1 MTTTRRKTPWF
12 TNLISATIF
21 LLLFLFI
28 HPSSEGQD
36 IASATFVQSKDVFT
50 DISSPNGITLNSDG
64 TAMFLCGTSFATEDV
79 VYTYD
84 LSVAYDLST
93 AVRNVAKT
101 FVMGNSEYS
110 ITPQDLVFKA
120 DGSVLFVVG
129 SYFDLNTFDMAD
141 SLYSFS
147 LSTPFDVSTAVLEN
161 RSKFSVALEED
172 FTSGVELNSDGSKI
186 FIIGKTNDQVIEYNL
201 SVAHDITTASVG
213 STFSVNVETG
223 SPESFRFSQDGLM
236 MYAVHLDMG
245 ANQSAVYTYSLS
257 SAYDISTATF
267 AGPGESLV
275 LDFNDIRPSGLAF
288 GGASKMY
295 LFGTNGSG
303 SPVREYDL
311 EVTPDDVT
319 PPVVTVDLLVT
330 NVASPELTGTV
341 DDATATIEVT
351 VGGNAYAATN
361 NGATWTLDAGTITPD
376 LTEGTYEVSVS
387 ATDPANNVGTD
398 DTSDELIVDLTV
410 PTVTIDALVTNVASP
425 ELTGTV
431 DDASALIEVTV
442 GGNAYAATNNGTTW
456 TLDAGTITP
465 DLTEG
470 TYDVSVSATDMATN
484 AGTDDTADE
493 LTVDLTAPIVTVDAL
508 TTNVASP
515 ELTGTIDDATAAIEV
530 TVGGSAY
537 TATNNGTTW
546 TLAAGTITPDL
557 ADDTYE
563 VSVSATDAATNT
575 GTDATTNE
583 LVIDTTTPVV
593 TVDAL
598 TTNVVSPELTGTI
611 DDASATIEVTVGG
624 NTYTA
629 TNNGTTWTLD
639 AGTISPDLA
648 DDTYE
653 VSVSAT
659 DGAGNIGT
667 DETETELT
675 IDLVSP
681 GVAIVDESGNAP
693 TAVSGDFTI
702 LIAFVEPG
710 AEVAEAVTGFDV
722 SEIVLTN
729 AEISG
734 DLTSFGD
741 AYVVTVSP
749 DGNGTITIA
758 IAADA
763 AMDLAGNG
771 NTSISLEILYDIDPP
786 TVTISGAPASVSYY
800 DLSPFSVSFEFSE
813 ALAADEAGF
822 DLTDIAVTNGAV
834 SNLLVSN
841 DPLIYTAD
849 ITPDGQGDISIEVGG
864 GTIQDLAGNAL
875 VGLVQENITMTGPF
889 SGGTGTSQDPYQI
902 ENKTDLKNLSDHSS
916 FWSSHFI
923 QTADITFEVT
933 DFGADG
939 SFYYDGQG
947 FSPIG
952 RVNHA
957 FDGSYDGDG
966 HVIYGLTI
974 TRADQNNI
982 GMFGYIAGSVSN
994 IGLSDLSVTGKEFVG
1009 GLVGAGVANI
1019 SSSYASGE
1027 VNGDTDVGGLIG
1039 GGSMTSAI
1047 RDSYSMCTVNGNS
1060 EIGGLIGSASS
1071 TTLSN
1076 AYAAGVVSGNSS
1088 VGGFIGSI
1096 DGSSVVT
1103 GCFWNTKSS
1112 GQESGVG
1119 SGDEVSTLLG
1129 ITTDEM
1135 RLQSTFTGAEWDF
1148 TDTWQMDNGCV
1159 TGGFPILKWQDNPE
1173 AVQVRL
1179 GEDVSQC
1186 GGTVTL
1192 DAGTSGTT
1200 YLWSTGAT
1208 TQTIDVTTSGTY
1220 SVVSSKENVC
1230 DGADEIEVTIFT
1242 QPEFTLAAP
1251 TPSCGEYTI
1260 DGPDGF
1266 ASYSWSNGESTQSIT
1281 VTASGTYT
1289 LTVTNEDGCTAE
1301 DEVEVIVNEI
1311 PVITVAGAE
1320 NPACGGI
1327 EFTLTATAT
1336 IGEVTWYDTETK
1348 DNVLSTEASFT
1359 TTISKATNF
1368 WVEAV
1373 NADCNSLKEVVVNAK
1388 YCYSG
1393 GTGTET
1399 DPYLIS
1405 NKYDLDSLTNSPFD
1419 YSKHFLQT
1427 ENISFEASE
1436 FAEGAEFYNAG
1447 FGIALYHE
1455 EFTGSYDG
1463 GYHTIDGMVYIW
1475 PYVAGLFYYL
1485 DGEVKNLGLTN
1496 LSLTSD
1502 PDNAGG
1508 LANIMYEKARIE
1520 NCFTTGAMKADISRS
1535 LGGLVGLMYGGAG
1548 TIINSYST
1556 VSVETIDARNT
1567 GGLVGETRGGS
1578 IVNSYATGFVKGATN
1593 TGPGVPLSEGGLVG
1607 RNEGAVITNCF
1618 WDTETSGRTGSA
1630 GGTGLTTAQ
1639 MKDPYTFV
1647 DAGWDFKCIGSEEI
1661 WDMDL
1666 DNINGG
1672 YPILGWQSDNESCLL
1687 ILDAEGTSNTVTIY
1701 PSFTRGLVT
1710 IQTQGRAVDQIE
1722 VYDMMGRRVL
1732 FQDINAMIQETK
1744 IDLSG
1749 ERPGIYLVRILSGS
1763 TQTTHRVILQK

>member
-1 MTTTRRKTPWF
+1 MTTTRRKTQWF

-245 ANQSAVYTYSLS
+245 ANQSAVYTYTLS

-493 LTVDLTAPIVTVDAL
+493 LTVDLTAPTVTVDAL

-563 VSVSATDAATNT
+563 VSVSATDAATNA

-598 TTNVVSPELTGTI
+598 ITNVVSPELTGTI

-653 VSVSAT
+653 VGVSAT

-675 IDLVSP
+675 IDLISP

-693 TAVSGDFTI
+693 TAVNGDFTI
-702 LIAFVEPG
+702 LIAFIEPG

-734 DLTSFGD
+734 DMASFGD

-786 TVTISGAPASVSYY
+786 TVTISSAVASVPYD
-800 DLSPFSVSFEFSE
+800 DLSAFSVTFEFSE
-813 ALAADEAGF
+813 LLGADDAAFELA
-822 DLTDIAVTNGAV
+822 DINVTNGTVANLQV
-834 SNLLVSN
+834 SS

-849 ITPDGQGDISIEVGG
+849 VTPNGNGDITIGITEGSIQDVTGNAYVDLIQETIPLITPFNGQGTEES
-864 GTIQDLAGNAL
+864 
-875 VGLVQENITMTGPF
+875 PF
-889 SGGTGTSQDPYQI
+889 EIATKS
-902 ENKTDLKNLSDHSS
+902 DLKILSENSI
-916 FWSSHFI
+916 FWNKHFI
-923 QTADITFEVT
+923 QTADITFEDSDT
-933 DFGADG
+933 
-939 SFYYDGQG
+939 YT
-947 FSPIG
+947 PIG
-952 RVNHA
+952 IYSSKA
-957 FDGSYDGDG
+957 FSGSYNGMSFTISDLQISGSDKVG
-966 HVIYGLTI
+966 LFGYSYGVL
-974 TRADQNNI
+974 QNI
-982 GMFGYIAGSVSN
+982 GLVNVNVSADDYVGSLIGYNGGDVKNCYATGSVS
-994 IGLSDLSVTGKEFVG
+994 GAVQVG
-1009 GLVGAGVANI
+1009 GLVGYNENNGTI
-1019 SSSYASGE
+1019 TQSYATVLVTGTE
-1027 VNGDTDVGGLIG
+1027 RVGGLVG
-1039 GGSMTSAI
+1039 YNM
-1047 RDSYSMCTVNGNS
+1047 
-1060 EIGGLIGSASS
+1060 
-1071 TTLSN
+1071 N
-1076 AYAAGVVSGNSS
+1076 ADIDFCYAAGLVS
-1088 VGGFIGSI
+1088 GSI
-1096 DGSSVVT
+1096 DAG
-1103 GCFWNTKSS
+1103 GFLGLNIFGNLNNNFWNKDKN
-1112 GQESGVG
+1112 EIGVG
-1119 SGDEVSTLLG
+1119 FDDDPAGVSGL
-1129 ITTDEM
+1129 TTTQMQDQTE
-1135 RLQSTFTGAEWDF
+1135 FTNWDF

-1159 TGGFPILKWQDNPE
+1159 NDGYPIFQWQDNPE
-1173 AVQVRL
+1173 MVAVSL
-1179 GEDVSQC
+1179 GEDISQC

-1208 TQTIDVTTSGTY
+1208 TQTIEVTSSGTY
-1220 SVVSSKENVC
+1220 SVVSSKENAC

-1320 NPACGGI
+1320 TPACGGI

-1336 IGEVTWYDTETK
+1336 IGEVTWYDSETK
-1348 DNVLSTEASFT
+1348 DNVLSTEASFI
-1359 TTISKATNF
+1359 TTISKATSF

-1405 NKYDLDSLTNSPFD
+1405 NKYDLDSLTNSPGD

-1436 FAEGAEFYNAG
+1436 FAEEGEFYNAG
-1447 FGIALYHE
+1447 FGIALSNE

-1485 DGEVKNLGLTN
+1485 NGEVKNLGLTN
-1496 LSLTSD
+1496 LSLTAD

-1520 NCFTTGAMKADISRS
+1520 NCFTTGAMKADIPRS
-1535 LGGLVGLMYGGAG
+1535 LGGLVGLMYGGEG

-1593 TGPGVPLSEGGLVG
+1593 TGPGVPLSQGGLVG
-1607 RNEGAVITNCF
+1607 RSEGAVITNCF
-1618 WDTETSGRTGSA
+1618 WDVETSNQTGSA
-1630 GGTGLTTAQ
+1630 GGKGLTTAQ
-1639 MKDPYTFV
+1639 MKDPYSFV

-1687 ILDAEGTSNTVTIY
+1687 ILDAEGTNNTVTIY

-1710 IQTQGRAVDQIE
+1710 IQAQGRAVDQIE

-1732 FQDINAMIQETK
+1732 FQDINATIQETK

>member
-1 MTTTRRKTPWF
+1 MTTTRRKTQWF

-201 SVAHDITTASVG
+201 STAHDITTASVG

-275 LDFNDIRPSGLAF
+275 LSFSDIRPTGLAF

-295 LFGTNGSG
+295 LFGTNDSG

-410 PTVTIDALVTNVASP
+410 PTVTIDELTTNVASP

-431 DDASALIEVTV
+431 DDASAVIQVTV
-442 GGNAYAATNNGTTW
+442 GGNAYVANNNGTTW

-493 LTVDLTAPIVTVDAL
+493 LTIDLTAPIVTVDAL

-563 VSVSATDAATNT
+563 VSVSATDAATNA

-598 TTNVVSPELTGTI
+598 ITNVVSPELTGTI

-653 VSVSAT
+653 VGVSAT

-675 IDLVSP
+675 IDLISP

-693 TAVSGDFTI
+693 TAVNGDFTI
-702 LIAFVEPG
+702 LIAFTEPG

-734 DLTSFGD
+734 DMASFGD

-786 TVTISGAPASVSYY
+786 TVTISSAVASVPYD
-800 DLSPFSVSFEFSE
+800 DLSAFSVTFEFNE
-813 ALAADEAGF
+813 LLGADDAAFELA
-822 DLTDIAVTNGAV
+822 DINVTNGAV
-834 SNLLVSN
+834 ANLQVSS

-849 ITPDGQGDISIEVGG
+849 VTPNGNGDISIGITEGS
-864 GTIQDLAGNAL
+864 IQDVTGNAYVDL
-875 VGLVQENITMTGPF
+875 IQETIPLITPF
-889 SGGTGTSQDPYQI
+889 NGQGTEESPFEIATKS
-902 ENKTDLKNLSDHSS
+902 DLKILSENSI
-916 FWSSHFI
+916 FWNKHFI
-923 QTADITFEVT
+923 QTADITFEDSDT
-933 DFGADG
+933 
-939 SFYYDGQG
+939 YT
-947 FSPIG
+947 PIG
-952 RVNHA
+952 IYSSKA
-957 FDGSYDGDG
+957 FSGSYNGMSFTISDLQISGSDKVG
-966 HVIYGLTI
+966 LFGYSYGVL
-974 TRADQNNI
+974 QNI
-982 GMFGYIAGSVSN
+982 GLVNVNVSADDYVGSLIGYNGGDVKNCYATGSVS
-994 IGLSDLSVTGKEFVG
+994 GAVQVG
-1009 GLVGAGVANI
+1009 GLVGYNENNGTI
-1019 SSSYASGE
+1019 TQSYATVLVTGTE
-1027 VNGDTDVGGLIG
+1027 RVGGLVG
-1039 GGSMTSAI
+1039 
-1047 RDSYSMCTVNGNS
+1047 YN
-1060 EIGGLIGSASS
+1060 L
-1071 TTLSN
+1071 N
-1076 AYAAGVVSGNSS
+1076 ADIDFCYAAGLVS
-1088 VGGFIGSI
+1088 GSI
-1096 DGSSVVT
+1096 DAG
-1103 GCFWNTKSS
+1103 GFLGLNIFGNLNNNFWNKDKN
-1112 GQESGVG
+1112 EIGVG
-1119 SGDEVSTLLG
+1119 FDDDPAGVSGL
-1129 ITTDEM
+1129 TTTQMQDQTE
-1135 RLQSTFTGAEWDF
+1135 FTNWDF

-1159 TGGFPILKWQDNPE
+1159 NDGYPIFQWQDNPE
-1173 AVQVRL
+1173 MVAVSL
-1179 GEDVSQC
+1179 GEDISQC

-1208 TQTIDVTTSGTY
+1208 TQTIEVTTSGTY
-1220 SVVSSKENVC
+1220 SVVSSKENAC
-1230 DGADEIEVTIFT
+1230 DGTDEIEVTIFT

-1281 VTASGTYT
+1281 VTASGTYA
-1289 LTVTNEDGCTAE
+1289 LTVTNEDGCTAQ

-1359 TTISKATNF
+1359 TTISKATSF

-1687 ILDAEGTSNTVTIY
+1687 ILDTEGTSNTVTIY